1 MRHPTP
7 WDNTGQQ
14 THKLLSGLNPNPTS
28 GFVTGTFYEPVS
40 SAFIE
45 VNSMEGIAVAT
56 LTLSQ
61 LCSSFTMDLSALI
74 PGTYIVTIR
83 VAGLVEG
90 YTLIRM

>member
-1 MRHPTP
+1 MHTLTPLVTRIRRSFNCDAPPHP

-14 THKLLSGLNPNPTS
+14 SHKLLSGLNPNPTS
-28 GFVTGTFYEPVS
+28 GFCHGTSYEPVS

-61 LCSSFTMDLSALI
+61 LCS
-74 PGTYIVTIR
+74 
-83 VAGLVEG
+83 
-90 YTLIRM
+90 